1 MTPIFSIV
9 GGRRNKEMT
18 RALARHKRP
27 SVSRRRP
34 QHYKQDPE
42 LGLWANTQRCIHK
55 KGDMQPDR
63 IILLN
68 SIDFIWKLDNHE
80 HWMKMFQKLNSNCP

>member
-34 QHYKQDPE
+34 QHYKQEKLVERSSDFDGE
-42 LGLWANTQRCIHK
+42 E
-55 KGDMQPDR
+55 
-63 IILLN
+63 IID
-68 SIDFIWKLDNHE
+68 SEIA
-80 HWMKMFQKLNSNCP
+80 KMDTPYYNLIPPLAQSEEFEPMSPGNLTKN